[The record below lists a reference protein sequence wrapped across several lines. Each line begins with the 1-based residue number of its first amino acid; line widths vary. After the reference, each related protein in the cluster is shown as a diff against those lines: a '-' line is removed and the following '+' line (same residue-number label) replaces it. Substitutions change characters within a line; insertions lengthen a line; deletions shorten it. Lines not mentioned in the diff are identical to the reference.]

1 MPDAPASELTALDM
15 LCRGLQQAA
24 ALPLINY
31 RGAWVTGAGFHAGA
45 EAFAGQMQAAGL
57 GAGDCVLI
65 IVTDNLSAMQAMLAA
80 WMLGAST
87 FLVDFRST
95 AERFVEWQNRL
106 SPKLVVSS
114 RAVAA
119 AAALQPLLL
128 RADRPVPVT
137 LAVLAEDRV
146 ADYISTS
153 GSTGLPRLTPTLQKR
168 LGFRIRHMMDS
179 GERGAWGR
187 AVSALSVAY
196 PASRAIWLRN
206 LAAAKPIVALDLV
219 HKLSELDAALAR
231 PDVEEC
237 TLPPSV
243 IRRLA
248 HQSFDAA
255 PRYPHLKKL
264 QAVGGPALPE
274 DKILAVHRLTPNY
287 CMTYSSTECGVITRI
302 SGAEMLDRPAS
313 CGRAVEGMQ
322 LTIQDG
328 DRICPPGEQGVII
341 AKRADGPAAQPG
353 DIGWLDD
360 AGYLF
365 ITGRVSGLLCRNGV
379 NFSAERLSNAA
390 LLCPET
396 VDAAVIAIPAADGG
410 DEVHLFVECRPE
422 AEAAIAMTL
431 RRQLSAAEMPDQ
443 LHCGRSLPRSASGKV
458 DLPKLRTDL
467 LHSLEAE
474 RINAR

>member
-15 LCRGLQQAA
+15 LRNGLQQAA
-24 ALPLINY
+24 TAPLIEY
-31 RGAWVTGAGFHAGA
+31 RGAWVTGAAFQAGA

-57 GAGDCVLI
+57 GEGDCALI
-65 IVTDNLSAMQAMLAA
+65 IVTDNLSAMQGLLGA

-87 FLVDFRST
+87 FLVDFRT
-95 AERFVEWQNRL
+95 TPDRFVEWQNRIL
-106 SPKLVVSS
+106 PKVVVSS
-114 RAVAA
+114 RELAA
-119 AAALQPLLL
+119 AAALHPLVL
-128 RADRPVPVT
+128 RADRPVP
-137 LAVLAEDRV
+137 AHFSILAEDRV
-146 ADYISTS
+146 ADHVSTS
-153 GSTGLPRLTPTLQKR
+153 GSTGLPRLTPAMQKR
-168 LGFRIRHMMDS
+168 LGLRIRQMMDN

-219 HKLSELDAALAR
+219 HKLSELDAALRRA
-231 PDVEEC
+231 DVEEC

-248 HQSFDAA
+248 HQSATEG

-264 QAVGGPALPE
+264 QSVGGPAVPE
-274 DKILAVHRLTPNY
+274 DKILALRRLTPNY

-302 SGAEMLDRPAS
+302 SGAEILDRPAS
-313 CGRAVEGMQ
+313 CGRAVAGMH
-322 LTIQDG
+322 IAIKDG
-328 DRICPPGEQGVII
+328 DRLCPPGEPGII
-341 AKRADGPAAQPG
+341 VATRADGPTAQPG

-365 ITGRVSGLLCRNGV
+365 VTGRVSGLLCRNGV

-390 LLCPET
+390 LLSPET
-396 VDAAVIAIPAADGG
+396 VDAAVIAIPAKDGG
-410 DEVHLFVECRPE
+410 DEAHLFVECRAD
-422 AEAAIAMTL
+422 AEAAIAAAL
-431 RRQLSAAEMPDQ
+431 HQRLSAAEMPDR
-443 LHCGRSLPRSASGKV
+443 LHFGRSLPRSASGKV

-467 LHSLEAE
+467 LHGLERRRPHE
-474 RINAR
+474 Q